1 VTQLD
6 PTTVGSLDPRVQV
19 PQYDRT
25 SVTAGVVH
33 FGVGGFHRAHQAMY
47 LDRVLATG
55 DLAWGV
61 CGVGVMPQDARAR
74 DVAVG
79 QDGLYTLVTTAPDGT
94 QTARVVGSIVR
105 YLYAPDDP
113 EAVVEVLAD
122 PRTRIVSLTITE
134 GGYGVNDATGAF
146 EPQDELT
153 LADLGSDGPPRS
165 VLGYLTAGLRRRRER
180 GVAPFTVV
188 SCDNIQGNGH
198 VARTAL
204 TSFARALDPEL
215 ADWVADEVA
224 FPSSM
229 VDRITPV
236 PTDEGRALVA
246 TEYGVED
253 AWPIRAEAF
262 EQWVLEDRFPLGRPP
277 LEKVGVQLV
286 DDVEP
291 YELMKLRLLNA
302 SHQAMSYLGILA
314 GETSVHEV
322 CRDPLFTRFLLGYMH
337 GEAIP
342 TLRPVPGIDLAAYCD
357 ELIARFS
364 SEAIADTLA
373 RQVVD
378 ASDRIPK
385 FLLPVIADQLAAGRS
400 IDRSALV
407 LAAWS
412 RYLEG
417 RTDADAPITVHD
429 RRLDDLRQAVS
440 AEQAAPGAF
449 LGFRPVFGDL
459 AGHPTLVRAFVQART
474 DLAAY
479 GARGVLRRLGVTH
492 PARRRRA
499 TDMAGTTNLTAGSPA

>member
-1 VTQLD
+1 MTQLD
-6 PTTVGSLDPRVQV
+6 PTTVAALDPRVQV
-19 PQYDRT
+19 PPYDRAA
-25 SVTAGVVH
+25 VTAGIVH

-47 LDRVLATG
+47 LDRVLAGG
-55 DLAWGV
+55 DLGWGV
-61 CGVGVMPQDARAR
+61 CGVGVMPQDARTR
-74 DVAVG
+74 DVARA
-79 QDGLYTLVTTAPDGT
+79 QDGLYTLVTTAPDGART
-94 QTARVVGSIVR
+94 VRVVGSIVR

-146 EPQDELT
+146 EPQDALT
-153 LADLGSDGPPRS
+153 LADLGSDAAPRS

-188 SCDNIQGNGH
+188 SCDNIQGNGQ

-204 TSFARALDPEL
+204 TSFARSSDPDL
-215 ADWVADEVA
+215 ADWIADTVA

-236 PTDEGRALVA
+236 ATDAGRAALA
-246 TEYGVED
+246 TELGVED
-253 AWPIRAEAF
+253 AWPVHAEAF
-262 EQWVLEDRFPLGRPP
+262 EQWVLEDHFPLGRPP

-314 GETSVHEV
+314 GETSVHDV
-322 CRDPLFTRFLLGYMH
+322 CRDPLFVRFLLGYMH
-337 GEAIP
+337 QEAIP
-342 TLRPVPGIDLAAYCD
+342 TLRAVPGIDLAAYCD
-357 ELIARFS
+357 ELVARFS

-378 ASDRIPK
+378 GSDRIPK
-385 FLLPVIADQLAAGRS
+385 FLLPVVADRLAAGGG

-412 RYLEG
+412 LYLEG
-417 RTDADAPITVHD
+417 RTEAGVPVTVVD
-429 RRLDDLRQAVS
+429 RRLDDLRR
-440 AEQAAPGAF
+440 AAADERTTPGAF
-449 LGFRPVFGDL
+449 LGYRPVFGDL
-459 AGHPTLVRAFVQART
+459 GGHPDLVRAFVRARSEL
-474 DLAAY
+474 DAR
-479 GARGVLRRLGVTH
+479 GARGVLAAM
-492 PARRRRA
+492 P
-499 TDMAGTTNLTAGSPA
+499 